1 MSERL
6 KALEKFRDLVVAEA
20 KANLQ
25 RMGKNSSGKLSNSIK
40 GEVKEM
46 PNSIGIYFEMEPYG
60 NFQDKGV
67 DGKRVKH
74 GSPYSYKDKMP
85 PPSKLDKWI
94 VRKGIAPRN
103 NGKFAARSVSA
114 AGFKKSIQFLIARSI
129 YFKGIKPS
137 LFFTKPFEAAYKTL
151 PDTLIDKYGLDAEQ
165 LLNEILDQ
173 NLKTKK

>member
-74 GSPYSYKDKMP
+74 GSPYSY
-85 PPSKLDKWI
+85 
-94 VRKGIAPRN
+94 
-103 NGKFAARSVSA
+103 
-114 AGFKKSIQFLIARSI
+114 
-129 YFKGIKPS
+129 
-137 LFFTKPFEAAYKTL
+137 
-151 PDTLIDKYGLDAEQ
+151 
-165 LLNEILDQ
+165 
-173 NLKTKK
+173 